1 MASEVAVGVAN
12 GVYELPL
19 LGQPYDP
26 LYPSGEESIIDA
38 YQGVVEVDI
47 FAVSLSNIH
56 RY

>member
-1 MASEVAVGVAN
+1 MASEVATGVAN
-12 GVYELPL
+12 GDYELPL

-38 YQGVVEVDI
+38 YEGIEEVDI
-47 FAVSLSNIH
+47 LAVSLSNIH